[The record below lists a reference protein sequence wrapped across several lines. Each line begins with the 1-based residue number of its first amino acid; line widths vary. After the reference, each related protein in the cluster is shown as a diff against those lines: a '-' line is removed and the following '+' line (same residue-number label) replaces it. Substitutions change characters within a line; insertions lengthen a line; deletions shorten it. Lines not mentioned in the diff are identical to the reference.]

1 LRTIVYIRDPAGNLI
16 EIASYPRT
24 EVMTMTAESDVQ
36 RGRRHRQ
43 RVLFDEVADLYAATR
58 SGYPSEIVDF
68 AIRTAGLE
76 HGSVVLE
83 VGCGTGQLTAS
94 LAGRGFELTALD
106 IGPSLVAAARRAL
119 GAAAVT
125 FVASSFEDFA
135 APDASIDLIVCATA
149 FHWIDPEVRF
159 SKAARLLRPGGWL
172 ALMGTEERY
181 DDPLGAALLQLWIT
195 RSEDSGAWAR
205 QPRLTDADSI
215 NGSGLFEPA
224 IVQTHQRRTTMRAS
238 AVVGIENTRATA
250 LSWPT
255 EAREEFT
262 AQLRELLAG
271 WAEVQLTQ
279 RTSLTMARCLGARA
293 RTEPDR

>member
-1 LRTIVYIRDPAGNLI
+1 
-16 EIASYPRT
+16 
-24 EVMTMTAESDVQ
+24 MTAESDVQ

-58 SGYPSEIVDF
+58 SGYPAEIVDVV
-68 AIRTAGLE
+68 IRTAGLA

-83 VGCGTGQLTAS
+83 IGCGTGQLTAS

-106 IGPSLVAAARRAL
+106 IGPSLVAAAQRAL
-119 GAAAVT
+119 GESAAT

-135 APDASIDLIVCATA
+135 APDAGFDLIVSATA

-172 ALMGTEERY
+172 ALLGTAERY
-181 DDPLGAALLQLWIT
+181 DDPIGSALLQLWIT
-195 RSEDSGAWAR
+195 RSDDGGTWAR
-205 QPRLTDADSI
+205 QPRLTEADSI

-224 IVQTHQRRTTMRAS
+224 VVQTHQRRAAMS
-238 AVVGIENTRATA
+238 AGAVLGIENTRATA
-250 LSWPT
+250 LSWPA
-255 EAREEFT
+255 EEREEFT

-271 WAEVQLTQ
+271 CAEVQLTQ
-279 RTSLTMARCLGARA
+279 RTSLTMARCLGAGA
-293 RTEPDR
+293 RTESAADRERTARGLRSG